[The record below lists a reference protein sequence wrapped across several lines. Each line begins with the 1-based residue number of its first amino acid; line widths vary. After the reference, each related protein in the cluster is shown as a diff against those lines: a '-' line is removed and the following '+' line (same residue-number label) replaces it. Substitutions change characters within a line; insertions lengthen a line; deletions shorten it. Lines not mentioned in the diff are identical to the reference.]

1 VTPARGFRA
10 IALSLLAA
18 GCAAYPITYTDEL
31 DAKPWEAQK
40 ALLPPAPKV
49 SDLVPFYVGP
59 TPFAFFV
66 DRSSV
71 KVGEDGV
78 VRYTLVA
85 RSNSGATNVSYEGI
99 RCATYARRAYAFGE
113 PDGGWS
119 RARNTQWTPIDRLA
133 SDPQTALAND
143 FFCPGRGPVRSTE
156 EALRALALGN
166 RP

>member
-1 VTPARGFRA
+1 MTPARGARA
-10 IALSLLAA
+10 LALAVLAA
-18 GCAAYPITYTDEL
+18 GCAHPMTYTDEL

-40 ALLPPAPKV
+40 PLLPPAPKGA
-49 SDLVPFYVGP
+49 DLVPFYVGP
-59 TPFAFFV
+59 RPFAFFV

-85 RSNSGATNVSYEGI
+85 RSSSGATNVSYEGI

-113 PDGGWS
+113 SDGSWS
-119 RARNTQWTPIDRLA
+119 QARNTQWTPIDRLA

-143 FFCPGRGPVRSTE
+143 FFCPDRGPVRSTE

>member
-1 VTPARGFRA
+1 MTPARGARA
-10 IALSLLAA
+10 LALGLLAA
-18 GCAAYPITYTDEL
+18 GCAHPITYIDDL

-40 ALLPPAPKV
+40 ALLPPAPK
-49 SDLVPFYVGP
+49 SATLVPFYVGP

-85 RSNSGATNVSYEGI
+85 RSSSGATNVSYEGI
-99 RCATYARRAYAFGE
+99 RCATYASRAYAFGE
-113 PDGGWS
+113 ADGTWS

-133 SDPQTALAND
+133 SGPQTALAND
-143 FFCPGRGPVRSTE
+143 FFCPDRGPVRTTE
-156 EALRALALGN
+156 EALRAFALGN